1 VKICPESPVLAKV
14 AQKYPAL
21 YMKTWVPLI
30 LLATPGSA
38 TRVTTQCCVALAT
51 LSIFIT
57 VQTTDV
63 PQQYKCNALL
73 RFHGNS
79 G

>member
-1 VKICPESPVLAKV
+1 MKICPENPDLAKI
-14 AQKYPAL
+14 AQKYPAF
-21 YMKTWVPLI
+21 YMKTWAHLI

-38 TRVTTQCCVALAT
+38 TRFTMQCCVAMTT